1 MGRAIEKH
9 ELEETALPCQ
19 KAITGQREII
29 ADLFRQ
35 HNDTLIKFL
44 RARLRSDADAHEV
57 AQEAYVKLLDLDK
70 PDAIS
75 YLKAYLFKIA
85 SNLAIDRLRSKQ
97 HNTVFKPLTFVESN
111 HPSEEQYAL
120 KKEQLKLM
128 TGFIN
133 ELPPRCRKAF
143 LLSRLHGLSS
153 GEIASLMNI
162 SDRMVRKYLVRA
174 TEYCRDRLDSHQGDI

>member
-1 MGRAIEKH
+1 MGKVLEKIDLEDA
-9 ELEETALPCQ
+9 ELSCQ
-19 KAITGQREII
+19 KEMI
-29 ADLFRQ
+29 ADLFKQ

-75 YLKAYLFKIA
+75 YLKAYLFRVA

-97 HNTVFKPLTFVESN
+97 RNAVFKPLTFFDN
-111 HPSEEQYAL
+111 THPSEEQYAL
-120 KKEQLKLM
+120 KKEQLSLM
-128 TGFIN
+128 TSFIN
-133 ELPPRCRKAF
+133 ELPPKCRKAF
-143 LLSRLHGLSS
+143 LLSRIHGLSS
-153 GEIASLMNI
+153 VEIASLMNI

-174 TEYCRDRLDSHQGDI
+174 TEYCRERLDSHQGEN